1 MHMQYF
7 EDKPC
12 EKSCMILMKGARES
26 IEWVKKGNTNGRN
39 WFWNAH
45 WKMSA
50 TFWKEGISKKAAA
63 DAAAY
68 FIEAFYFVPKIR
80 SPASPRPGTI

>member
-26 IEWVKKGNTNGRN
+26 IEWMKKGKYKRAELVLECALEM
-39 WFWNAH
+39 WV
-45 WKMSA
+45 
-50 TFWKEGISKKAAA
+50 TFWKEEI
-63 DAAAY
+63 
-68 FIEAFYFVPKIR
+68 
-80 SPASPRPGTI
+80 